1 MNEYILLIY
10 IYQMLYLYNFFNS
23 KKIKVRELV
32 KIYIYIPDLIRATH
46 SANSKTLLMFSNM
59 YKKGKQNT

>member
-10 IYQMLYLYNFFNS
+10 IHMLHLYIFFNS

-32 KIYIYIPDLIRATH
+32 TNIENIWTTDR
-46 SANSKTLLMFSNM
+46 
-59 YKKGKQNT
+59 